1 MPVIKGMELLLEY
14 VGVLTGLLYLFLEIK
29 QHRAMWIVGFLTS
42 LLYVFVFFFSKIY
55 ADMGL
60 QIYYVAIS
68 VYGFLQWT
76 KNGKNGLCEKPE
88 PASVPQDK
96 IIYSTLTPRLLVG
109 VLLAIIVLFFLIY
122 TLLNNFTD
130 SPIPMG
136 DAFTTSVGIVATW
149 MVARRIIE
157 HWVFWI
163 VANGISV
170 YLYFVRELY
179 PTMFLYICYAL
190 LAAIGLYTWKKKG
203 IRNVDNTL

>member
-1 MPVIKGMELLLEY
+1 M
-14 VGVLTGLLYLFLEIK
+14 
-29 QHRAMWIVGFLTS
+29 
-42 LLYVFVFFFSKIY
+42 
-55 ADMGL
+55 
-60 QIYYVAIS
+60 
-68 VYGFLQWT
+68 
-76 KNGKNGLCEKPE
+76 
-88 PASVPQDK
+88 PQDK

-170 YLYFVRELY
+170 YIYFVRDLY